1 MQAKKKKK
9 NKKKKKKNN
18 NTHSYRKTN
27 KEINQSK
34 IDQILFVMC
43 SSMFLEYLKPIKLLK
58 PTKVS

>member
-1 MQAKKKKK
+1 MQAKKKK
-9 NKKKKKKNN
+9 NKKKQQHNIH
-18 NTHSYRKTN
+18 THAYRKTN